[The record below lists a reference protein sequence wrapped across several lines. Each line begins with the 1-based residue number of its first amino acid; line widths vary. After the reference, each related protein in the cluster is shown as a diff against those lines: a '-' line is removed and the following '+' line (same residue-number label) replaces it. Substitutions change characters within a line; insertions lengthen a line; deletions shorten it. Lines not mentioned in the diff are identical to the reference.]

1 LQNNTPLNTHLII
14 FANEVLVFPASV
26 QIIEVENNCL
36 LYKGGDYIAFNNLL
50 SKHKIQ
56 VYNYANQLGHILQ
69 QNGYRGICGIDTILD
84 ENGKLYLIE
93 VNPRFQ
99 GSSNILDKA
108 LTEHGYDNLA
118 KINYNAFQHNNTK
131 HANINLHNFT
141 VNYSC
146 YALTYNDFGKQ
157 MLKEEL
163 LSKFRCLD
171 YETDGIDTKQQI
183 HEDVY
188 LSKFMFNK
196 PIFKKGGYTLF

>member
-1 LQNNTPLNTHLII
+1 LII
-14 FANEVLVFPASV
+14 FPNEILVFPASV
-26 QIIEVENNCL
+26 QIIEIENNCL
-36 LYKGGDYIAFNNLL
+36 LYKGGDYFAFNTLF
-50 SKHKIQ
+50 SKHKTQ
-56 VYNYANQLGHILQ
+56 VYSYANKLGQILQ
-69 QNGYRGICGIDTILD
+69 QNGFRGICGIDTLLD

-131 HANINLHNFT
+131 HININLNRFT

-157 MLKEEL
+157 MLQEGL
-163 LSKFRCLD
+163 LSKFKCLD
-171 YETDGIDTKQQI
+171 YETDGIDVKQQI
-183 HEDVY
+183 AEDVY
-188 LSKFMFNK
+188 LSKFVFNK
-196 PIFKKGGYTLF
+196 SIFKKGVDTLF